1 MVVNEKCI
9 FPWEFKG
16 SNYNGC
22 VKARGGLYFWCS
34 HKPVFG
40 TAAISVEGVHWS
52 KCYEEKG
59 VNSTGH
65 NILNILTQ
73 PQPHVSKCFG
83 EPTCNVGIQTAKD
96 WVIQNGKQAFSEL
109 NTRERLKKIAEWK
122 CSNKERFQKVP
133 PLSQVRLELNLTYTG
148 ERRPIKIYNPILWQT
163 SKSMENFGESCIAD
177 KNYNKIKEEIDFA
190 SGTVNKCTVDTEK
203 VACDWDTL

>member
-22 VKARGGLYFWCS
+22 VKARADYFWCS

-40 TAAISVEGVHWS
+40 KSISVDVPIEGVHWS

-59 VNSTGH
+59 VNTAAHWSSQAG
-65 NILNILTQ
+65 
-73 PQPHVSKCFG
+73 QPHVSKCFG

-96 WVIQNGKQAFSEL
+96 WVIQNDKQAFSEL
-109 NTRERLKKIAEWK
+109 NTRERLKKIPEWK

-133 PLSQVRLELNLTYTG
+133 PLSQVRLELNLTFTG

>member
-40 TAAISVEGVHWS
+40 KSISVDVPIEGVHWS

-59 VNSTGH
+59 VNTAAHWSSQVG
-65 NILNILTQ
+65 
-73 PQPHVSKCFG
+73 QPHVSKCFG

-96 WVIQNGKQAFSEL
+96 WVKQNDKQAFSEL
-109 NTRERLKKIAEWK
+109 NTRERLKKIPEWK
-122 CSNKERFQKVP
+122 CSNKERFQKLP